1 MTLCTVALVQQRGR
15 KTFQDFGR
23 AECGYLVLGL
33 LQQESLS
40 TAMILPAGLDLQA
53 LVASCT

>member
-1 MTLCTVALVQQRGR
+1 MTLCTVALVQQGGR
-15 KTFQDFGR
+15 KMFHGFGK
-23 AECGYLVLGL
+23 AERGYLGLGL
-33 LQQESLS
+33 LQQESLP